1 MPRAPFSRALCQTA
15 RRVGRKERRRADRGT
30 SGTSGD
36 RGTPGTPGTSGTSG
50 TSGDRGTSGARGTN
64 ERGRRRTFRWSAV
77 TPLRAAVALVGAGCL
92 LAGCASGGS
101 DAAKNGNHST
111 HGATSRPSTS
121 DTTGPDCPLTG
132 KPARH
137 GVVPKRSALAV
148 KVDNFP
154 QARPQT
160 GLTAAD
166 IVFEEPVE
174 GGITR
179 YVAIFQCHGAPVVG
193 DVRSARN
200 IDIGIL
206 GQFGHPLFVH
216 VGGIQPVIDNILSSP
231 LEDFELG
238 NYTTTVVQHPAGR
251 YAPYD
256 TYTSTTAIW
265 RMRSTASHPPLPV
278 FSYSKTVPAGASV
291 TSVKSVSIPFST
303 YSEVVWKYDPRTRK
317 FLRFYGS
324 TPDTLSNGVQN
335 SASNVVVQFVHVY
348 YGPWLENSTGGLE
361 VQANL
366 YTHARGKALV
376 FRDGVEITGRWSR
389 TTLAQP
395 TSFTTTSGQAITMQ
409 PGDTWV
415 ELVPTYVH
423 VTTTH

>member
-1 MPRAPFSRALCQTA
+1 MA
-15 RRVGRKERRRADRGT
+15 RGERRQGA
-30 SGTSGD
+30 
-36 RGTPGTPGTSGTSG
+36 
-50 TSGDRGTSGARGTN
+50 RGTSGAPGA
-64 ERGRRRTFRWSAV
+64 RGRSARGNAARWSAV
-77 TPLRAAVALVGAGCL
+77 TPLRAAVALIGAGCL
-92 LAGCASGGS
+92 LAGCASGGP
-101 DAAKNGNHST
+101 DAARTGSHSGGKASRT
-111 HGATSRPSTS
+111 TTRPSTR
-121 DTTGPDCPLTG
+121 DATGPDCPLTG
-132 KPARH
+132 TPAPH

-179 YVAIFQCHGAPVVG
+179 YVAVFQCHGAPVVG

-206 GQFGHPLFVH
+206 GQFGHPLLVH

-238 NYTTTVVQHPAGR
+238 DYTTTVVQHPAGR

-265 RMRSTASHPPLPV
+265 RMRSTATHPPLPV
-278 FSYSKTVPAGASV
+278 FSYSKAVPTG
-291 TSVKSVSIPFST
+291 TPVKSVSIPFST
-303 YSEVVWKYDPRTRK
+303 YSEVVWKYDPKTRT

-324 TPDTLSNGVQN
+324 SPDTLSNGVQN
-335 SASNVVVQFVHVY
+335 SASNVVVQFIHVY

-366 YTHARGKALV
+366 YTHASGKALV
-376 FRDGVEITGRWSR
+376 FRDGVEIAGRWTR

-395 TSFTTTSGQAITMQ
+395 TSFTTTSGQTIKMQ

-415 ELVPTYVH
+415 ELVPTFVH
-423 VTTTH
+423 VTTTP